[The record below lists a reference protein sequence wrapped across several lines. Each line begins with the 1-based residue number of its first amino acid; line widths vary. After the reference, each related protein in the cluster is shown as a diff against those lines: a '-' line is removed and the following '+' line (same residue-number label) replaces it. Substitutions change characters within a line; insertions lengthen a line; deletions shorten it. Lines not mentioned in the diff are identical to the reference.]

1 MMRIR
6 YSSWRKSVDNMM
18 NECSTW
24 ATECEFMLND
34 LALNIVDYRLLVLLG
49 WSQNE
54 GVGSNGR
61 GADSKGKKT
70 KAVKISFLNVS
81 YIQSGTA
88 IMFEIYILFIQC

>member
-1 MMRIR
+1 
-6 YSSWRKSVDNMM
+6 MM

-54 GVGSNGR
+54 RAGSNGR
-61 GADSKGKKT
+61 GADPKGKKT
-70 KAVKISFLNVS
+70 KAVKISFLNIS
-81 YIQSGTA
+81 FIQSGTA
-88 IMFEIYILFIQC
+88 IMFEIYILFIHC